1 MRGSRHRIGWRGR
14 PRADVP
20 ALARALSALSAFA
33 VSAGP
38 RLLSVDVNPML
49 VLPAG
54 QGCYAADAVIELQG
68 GSH

>member
-1 MRGSRHRIGWRGR
+1 
-14 PRADVP
+14 V
-20 ALARALSALSAFA
+20 
-33 VSAGP
+33 
-38 RLLSVDVNPML
+38 L